1 MMMNESNELL
11 GGSTQGHSTKSSE
24 KKRQDEK
31 ETFPDGKIVLLN
43 GTQLDC
49 YPLADEDIET
59 GFQDKLELDTTG
71 QYVTVRKCKPRIAPV
86 SDESMQKQQLFADNA
101 FYLLAHMDRIMNDSR
116 MFLAPVAARNGLAYT
131 GTSGFKR
138 PTLGVYLE
146 WWQTSDETMLI
157 NNEGCRSLVFTLA
170 GSPLSGMNRC
180 SAVREDGKIEIV
192 SLSSF
197 NRHCGSFFKINAR
210 YTEAKVRYQAYTL
223 QEVLDILH
231 REDNGKL
238 DYDHVI
244 TTRFMQH
251 EIDRLNRCLEQSLER
266 LTKESSRW
274 HEKYLFALISF
285 KEDEARAFLAE
296 NDELET
302 RTTQETEHLKM
313 QKKALKTQLKRGEI
327 DNVSYQRSITP
338 MNKRIEELKFQL
350 FRFRHDKLN
359 EIFQTNEL
367 DSGTIERYFREKDK
381 QSQHEN

>member
-1 MMMNESNELL
+1 MIMNESNELF
-11 GGSTQGHSTKSSE
+11 GGSTQCLSAKSSE
-24 KKRQDEK
+24 KKHQDEK

-49 YPLADEDIET
+49 YPLADEDVDTE
-59 GFQDKLELDTTG
+59 FQDKLELDTTG

-157 NNEGCRSLVFTLA
+157 DNEGCRSLVFTLA

-238 DYDHVI
+238 DYDHAI

-251 EIDRLNRCLEQSLER
+251 EIDRLNRCLER
-266 LTKESSRW
+266 LTEESSHR
-274 HEKYLFALISF
+274 HKKYLFTLISF

-296 NDELET
+296 DGKLET
-302 RTTQETEHLKM
+302 KVSQEIEHLKM
-313 QKKALKTQLKRGEI
+313 QKKALKAQLKRGQI

-350 FRFRHDKLN
+350 YRFRHDKLN
-359 EIFQTNEL
+359 EIFQTNEI

-381 QSQHEN
+381 Q

>member
-1 MMMNESNELL
+1 MVMNESNELL
-11 GGSTQGHSTKSSE
+11 GGSTQGHSTESSE
-24 KKRQDEK
+24 KKCQDEK

-59 GFQDKLELDTTG
+59 AFQDKLELDTTG
-71 QYVTVRKCKPRIAPV
+71 QYLTVRKCKPKTTHV
-86 SDESMQKQQLFADNA
+86 SDEWMQKQQLFVDNA

-146 WWQTSDETMLI
+146 WWQTSDETMRI
-157 NNEGCRSLVFTLA
+157 DNEGCRSLVFTLA

-180 SAVREDGKIEIV
+180 SAVREDGNIEIV

-197 NRHCGSFFKINAR
+197 GRHCGSFIKINTR
-210 YTEAKVRYQAYTL
+210 YTEAKVHYQAYTL

-231 REDNGKL
+231 REDNRKL

-244 TTRFMQH
+244 TTHFMQH
-251 EIDRLNRCLEQSLER
+251 EIDRLNRCLER
-266 LTKESSRW
+266 LTEESSHWR
-274 HEKYLFALISF
+274 EKYLFALISF

-296 NDELET
+296 DGKLET
-302 RTTQETEHLKM
+302 KISQEIEHLKM
-313 QKKALKTQLKRGEI
+313 QKKALKAQLKRGQI
-327 DNVSYQRSITP
+327 DNVAYQHSITP
-338 MNKRIEELKFQL
+338 INKRIEELEFQL
-350 FRFRHDKLN
+350 CRFRHDKLK
-359 EIFQTNEL
+359 EIFQTNVI
-367 DSGTIERYFREKDK
+367 DSGTIKRYFREKDK
-381 QSQHEN
+381 Q

>member
-1 MMMNESNELL
+1 MIMNESNELL
-11 GGSTQGHSTKSSE
+11 GGSAQSQSTKSSE
-24 KKRQDEK
+24 KKRQDVK
-31 ETFPDGKIVLLN
+31 ETFPDGKVVLLN

-49 YPLADEDIET
+49 YPLADEDVDTE
-59 GFQDKLELDTTG
+59 FQDKLELDTTG
-71 QYVTVRKCKPRIAPV
+71 QYLTVRNCKPRITPV
-86 SDESMQKQQLFADNA
+86 SDECMQKRQLFVDNA

-116 MFLAPVAARNGLAYT
+116 MFLTPVAARNGLAYT

-146 WWQTSDETMLI
+146 WWQTSDDAMRI
-157 NNEGCRSLVFTLA
+157 DNEGRRSLVYSLA

-180 SAVREDGKIEIV
+180 SSVREDGKIEIV

-238 DYDHVI
+238 DYDQVI

-266 LTKESSRW
+266 LTKESSHWR
-274 HEKYLFALISF
+274 EKYLFALISL

-296 NDELET
+296 YAKLET
-302 RTTQETEHLKM
+302 RASQEIEHLKM
-313 QKKALKTQLKRGEI
+313 QKKALKAQLKRGQI

-350 FRFRHDKLN
+350 FRFRRDKLN
-359 EIFQTNEL
+359 EMFHTNEI
-367 DSGTIERYFREKDK
+367 DSETIERYFREKDK
-381 QSQHEN
+381 Q

>member
-1 MMMNESNELL
+1 MIMNESNELL
-11 GGSTQGHSTKSSE
+11 GGSTQGHITKSCE
-24 KKRQDEK
+24 KNRQDEK

-49 YPLADEDIET
+49 YPLADEDIEPA
-59 GFQDKLELDTTG
+59 FQDKLELDTTG
-71 QYVTVRKCKPRIAPV
+71 QYLTVRKCKPTITPV
-86 SDESMQKQQLFADNA
+86 SNEGMQKQQLFVDNA

-146 WWQTSDETMLI
+146 WWQTSDETMRI
-157 NNEGCRSLVFTLA
+157 DNEGCRSLVFSLA

-180 SAVREDGKIEIV
+180 SALREDGKIETV

-197 NRHCGSFFKINAR
+197 NRHCGTFIKINAR

-231 REDNGKL
+231 REDNGKW

-251 EIDRLNRCLEQSLER
+251 EIDRLNRCLER
-266 LTKESSRW
+266 LTEESSHW
-274 HEKYLFALISF
+274 HEKYLFALISI

-302 RTTQETEHLKM
+302 RAIQETEHLKM
-313 QKKALKTQLKRGEI
+313 QKKALKAQLKRGQI

-359 EIFQTNEL
+359 EIFQTNEM

>member
-1 MMMNESNELL
+1 MIMNESNELF
-11 GGSTQGHSTKSSE
+11 GGSTQCLSAKSSE
-24 KKRQDEK
+24 KKHQDEK
-31 ETFPDGKIVLLN
+31 EAFPDGKIVLLN

-49 YPLADEDIET
+49 YPLADEDIESE
-59 GFQDKLELDTTG
+59 FQDKLELDTTG
-71 QYVTVRKCKPRIAPV
+71 QYVTVRKCKPRITPV
-86 SDESMQKQQLFADNA
+86 SDECMQRQQLFADNA

-146 WWQTSDETMLI
+146 WWQTSDETMRI

-180 SAVREDGKIEIV
+180 SAVREDGNIEIV

-251 EIDRLNRCLEQSLER
+251 EIDRLNRCIER
-266 LTKESSRW
+266 LTEESSRW

-296 NDELET
+296 DGKLET
-302 RTTQETEHLKM
+302 KVSQEIEHLKM
-313 QKKALKTQLKRGEI
+313 QKKALKAQLKRGQI

-350 FRFRHDKLN
+350 FRLRRDKLN
-359 EIFQTNEL
+359 EIFQTNEI
-367 DSGTIERYFREKDK
+367 DSEIIERYFREKDK
-381 QSQHEN
+381 Q

>member
-11 GGSTQGHSTKSSE
+11 GGSTQGHSTESSE
-24 KKRQDEK
+24 KKRHDEK

-49 YPLADEDIET
+49 YPLADEDVEPE
-59 GFQDKLELDTTG
+59 FQDKLELDTTG
-71 QYVTVRKCKPRIAPV
+71 QYLTVRNCKPRIMPV
-86 SDESMQKQQLFADNA
+86 SDECMQKRQLFVDNA

-116 MFLAPVAARNGLAYT
+116 MFLTPVAARNGLAYT

-146 WWQTSDETMLI
+146 WWQTSDDAMRI
-157 NNEGCRSLVFTLA
+157 DNEGCRSLVYSLA

-180 SAVREDGKIEIV
+180 STVREDGNIETV
-192 SLSSF
+192 TLSSF
-197 NRHCGSFFKINAR
+197 GRHCGSFIKINTR

-244 TTRFMQH
+244 TTHFMQH
-251 EIDRLNRCLEQSLER
+251 EIDRLNRCLER
-266 LTKESSRW
+266 LTEESSHWR
-274 HEKYLFALISF
+274 EKYLFALISF

-296 NDELET
+296 DGKLET
-302 RTTQETEHLKM
+302 KVSQEIEHLKM
-313 QKKALKTQLKRGEI
+313 QKKALKAQLKRGQI

-359 EIFQTNEL
+359 EIFQTNVIC
-367 DSGTIERYFREKDK
+367 SGTIERYFREKDK

>member
-1 MMMNESNELL
+1 MIMNESNELF
-11 GGSTQGHSTKSSE
+11 GGSTQCLSAKSSE
-24 KKRQDEK
+24 KKHQDEK
-31 ETFPDGKIVLLN
+31 EAFPDGKIVLLN

-49 YPLADEDIET
+49 YPLADEDIESE
-59 GFQDKLELDTTG
+59 FQDKLELDTTG
-71 QYVTVRKCKPRIAPV
+71 QYVTVRKCKPRITPV
-86 SDESMQKQQLFADNA
+86 SDECMQRQQLFADNA

-146 WWQTSDETMLI
+146 WWQTSDETMRI

-180 SAVREDGKIEIV
+180 SAVREDGNIEIV

-197 NRHCGSFFKINAR
+197 NRHCGSFIKINAR

-251 EIDRLNRCLEQSLER
+251 EIDRLNRCIER
-266 LTKESSRW
+266 LTEESSRW

-296 NDELET
+296 DGKLET
-302 RTTQETEHLKM
+302 KVSQEIEHLKM
-313 QKKALKTQLKRGEI
+313 QKKALKAQLKRGQI

-350 FRFRHDKLN
+350 FRLRRDKLN
-359 EIFQTNEL
+359 EIFQTNEI
-367 DSGTIERYFREKDK
+367 DSEIIERYFREKDK
-381 QSQHEN
+381 Q

>member
-11 GGSTQGHSTKSSE
+11 GGSTQGHSTESSE

-49 YPLADEDIET
+49 YPLADEDVEPE
-59 GFQDKLELDTTG
+59 FQDKLELDTTG
-71 QYVTVRKCKPRIAPV
+71 QYVTMRKCKPRITPV

-157 NNEGCRSLVFTLA
+157 DNEGCRSLVFTLA

-231 REDNGKL
+231 SEDNGKL

-251 EIDRLNRCLEQSLER
+251 EIDRLNRCLEQCLER
-266 LTKESSRW
+266 LTKESSHW
-274 HEKYLFALISF
+274 HEKYLFALISL

-302 RTTQETEHLKM
+302 RAIQETEHLKM
-313 QKKALKTQLKRGEI
+313 QKKALKAQLKRGEI

-350 FRFRHDKLN
+350 FRFRRDKLN
-359 EIFQTNEL
+359 EIFQTNEV

-381 QSQHEN
+381 QSMN

>member
-11 GGSTQGHSTKSSE
+11 GGNTQGHSTESSE

-49 YPLADEDIET
+49 YPLADEDIEPA
-59 GFQDKLELDTTG
+59 FQDKLELDTTG
-71 QYVTVRKCKPRIAPV
+71 QYVTVRKCKPRITPV
-86 SDESMQKQQLFADNA
+86 SDECMQRQQLFADNA

-146 WWQTSDETMLI
+146 WWQTSDETMRI
-157 NNEGCRSLVFTLA
+157 NNEGCRSLLFTLA

-197 NRHCGSFFKINAR
+197 NRHCGSFIIINTR

-251 EIDRLNRCLEQSLER
+251 EIDRLNRCLER
-266 LTKESSRW
+266 LTEESSHR
-274 HEKYLFALISF
+274 HKKYLFTLSSF

-296 NDELET
+296 DGKLET
-302 RTTQETEHLKM
+302 KISQEIEHLKM
-313 QKKALKTQLKRGEI
+313 QKKALKAQLKRGQI

-350 FRFRHDKLN
+350 FRFRRDKLN
-359 EIFQTNEL
+359 ELFHTNEI
-367 DSGTIERYFREKDK
+367 DSETIERYFREKDK
-381 QSQHEN
+381 QSQREN

>member
-1 MMMNESNELL
+1 MIMNESNELF
-11 GGSTQGHSTKSSE
+11 GGNTQCLSAKSSE
-24 KKRQDEK
+24 KKHQDEK

-59 GFQDKLELDTTG
+59 EFQDKLELDTTG
-71 QYVTVRKCKPRIAPV
+71 QYLTVRKCKPKTTHV
-86 SDESMQKQQLFADNA
+86 SDEWMQKQQLFVDNA

-157 NNEGCRSLVFTLA
+157 DNEGCRSLVFTLA

-180 SAVREDGKIEIV
+180 SSVREDGKIEIV

-266 LTKESSRW
+266 LTKESSHWR
-274 HEKYLFALISF
+274 EKYLFALISL

-296 NDELET
+296 NEELET
-302 RTTQETEHLKM
+302 RAIQETEHLKM
-313 QKKALKTQLKRGEI
+313 QKKALKAQLKRGEI

-350 FRFRHDKLN
+350 FRFRRDKLN
-359 EIFQTNEL
+359 EIFQSNEV

-381 QSQHEN
+381 QSMN

>member
-1 MMMNESNELL
+1 MIMNESNELF
-11 GGSTQGHSTKSSE
+11 GGSTQCLSAKSSE
-24 KKRQDEK
+24 KKHQDEK

-43 GTQLDC
+43 GTQLYC

-59 GFQDKLELDTTG
+59 EFQDKLELDTTG
-71 QYVTVRKCKPRIAPV
+71 QYVTVRKCKPRITPV
-86 SDESMQKQQLFADNA
+86 SDECMQRQQLFADNA

-146 WWQTSDETMLI
+146 WWQTSDETMRI

-180 SAVREDGKIEIV
+180 SAVREDGNIETV

-197 NRHCGSFFKINAR
+197 NRHCGSFIKINAR

-251 EIDRLNRCLEQSLER
+251 EIDRLNRCIER
-266 LTKESSRW
+266 LTEESSRW

-296 NDELET
+296 DGKLET
-302 RTTQETEHLKM
+302 KVSQEIEHLKM
-313 QKKALKTQLKRGEI
+313 QKKALKAQLKRGQI

-350 FRFRHDKLN
+350 FRLRRDKLN
-359 EIFQTNEL
+359 EIFQTNEI
-367 DSGTIERYFREKDK
+367 DSEIIERYFREKDK
-381 QSQHEN
+381 Q

>member
-1 MMMNESNELL
+1 MIMNESNELF
-11 GGSTQGHSTKSSE
+11 GGSTQCLSAKSSE
-24 KKRQDEK
+24 KKHQDEK
-31 ETFPDGKIVLLN
+31 EAFPDGKIVLLN

-49 YPLADEDIET
+49 YPLADEDIESE
-59 GFQDKLELDTTG
+59 FQDKLELDTTG
-71 QYVTVRKCKPRIAPV
+71 QYLTVRNCKPRITPV
-86 SDESMQKQQLFADNA
+86 SDECMQKRQLFVDNA

-146 WWQTSDETMLI
+146 WWQTSDDAMRI
-157 NNEGCRSLVFTLA
+157 DNEGRRSLVYSLA

-180 SAVREDGKIEIV
+180 SAVREDGNIEIV

-197 NRHCGSFFKINAR
+197 NRHCGSFIKINAR

-238 DYDHVI
+238 DYDQVI

-251 EIDRLNRCLEQSLER
+251 EIDRLNRCIER
-266 LTKESSRW
+266 LTEESSRW

-296 NDELET
+296 YVKLET
-302 RTTQETEHLKM
+302 SASQEIEHLKM
-313 QKKALKTQLKRGEI
+313 QKKALKAQLKRGQI

-350 FRFRHDKLN
+350 FRFRHDKPR
-359 EIFQTNEL
+359 EIFPTWEINSE
-367 DSGTIERYFREKDK
+367 TIERYFREKDK
-381 QSQHEN
+381 Q

>member
-1 MMMNESNELL
+1 MMMNENNELL
-11 GGSTQGHSTKSSE
+11 GGSTQGHSTESSE

-59 GFQDKLELDTTG
+59 EFQDKLELDTTG

-116 MFLAPVAARNGLAYT
+116 MFLAPVAVQSGLAYT

-157 NNEGCRSLVFTLA
+157 DNEGCRSLIYRLA

-266 LTKESSRW
+266 LTKESSHWR
-274 HEKYLFALISF
+274 EKYLFALISL

-302 RTTQETEHLKM
+302 RAIQETEHLKM
-313 QKKALKTQLKRGEI
+313 QKKALKAQLKRGEI

-350 FRFRHDKLN
+350 FRFRRDKLN
-359 EIFQTNEL
+359 EIFQTNEV

-381 QSQHEN
+381 QSMN

>member
-1 MMMNESNELL
+1 MMMNENNELL
-11 GGSTQGHSTKSSE
+11 GGSTQGHSTESSE
-24 KKRQDEK
+24 KKCQDEK

-49 YPLADEDIET
+49 YPLADEDTET
-59 GFQDKLELDTTG
+59 EFQDKLELDTTG
-71 QYVTVRKCKPRIAPV
+71 QYVTMRKCKPRIAPV

-157 NNEGCRSLVFTLA
+157 DNEGCRSLVFTLA

-180 SAVREDGKIEIV
+180 SAVREDGKIETV

-197 NRHCGSFFKINAR
+197 NRHCGSFIKINAR

-238 DYDHVI
+238 DYDQVI

-251 EIDRLNRCLEQSLER
+251 EIDRLNRCLER
-266 LTKESSRW
+266 LTEESSHW

-296 NDELET
+296 YAKLET
-302 RTTQETEHLKM
+302 RASQEIEHLKM
-313 QKKALKTQLKRGEI
+313 QKKALKAQLKRGQI

-350 FRFRHDKLN
+350 FRFRRDKLN
-359 EIFQTNEL
+359 EMFHTNEI
-367 DSGTIERYFREKDK
+367 DSETIERYFREKDK
-381 QSQHEN
+381 Q

>member
-1 MMMNESNELL
+1 MIKNESNELL
-11 GGSTQGHSTKSSE
+11 GGSTQGLSTTSSE

-43 GTQLDC
+43 GAQLDC

-59 GFQDKLELDTTG
+59 AFQDKLELDTTG
-71 QYVTVRKCKPRIAPV
+71 QYLTVRKCKPKTTPI
-86 SDESMQKQQLFADNA
+86 SNESMQKQQLFVDNA

-116 MFLAPVAARNGLAYT
+116 MFLAPVAVQSGLAYT
-131 GTSGFKR
+131 GTSGFKH

-146 WWQTSDETMLI
+146 WWQTSDYAMGI
-157 NNEGCRSLVFTLA
+157 DNEGRRCLVYRLS

-180 SAVREDGKIEIV
+180 SAVREDGKIETV
-192 SLSSF
+192 TLSSF
-197 NRHCGSFFKINAR
+197 GRHCSTFIKVNTR

-244 TTRFMQH
+244 TARFLQH
-251 EIDRLNRCLEQSLER
+251 EIDRLSRCVER
-266 LTKESSRW
+266 LTEESSHW

-296 NDELET
+296 YDELET
-302 RTTQETEHLKM
+302 RVNQEIEHLKM

-327 DNVSYQRSITP
+327 DNVSFQRSFTP
-338 MNKRIEELKFQL
+338 MTKRIEELKFQL
-350 FRFRHDKLN
+350 YQFKDGKPR
-359 EIFQTNEL
+359 EIFPTWEVKY
-367 DSGTIERYFREKDK
+367 GTIERYFHEKDK
-381 QSQHEN
+381 QSQQEN

>member
-1 MMMNESNELL
+1 MMMNENNELL
-11 GGSTQGHSTKSSE
+11 GGSTQGHSTESSE
-24 KKRQDEK
+24 KKRQDEM

-49 YPLADEDIET
+49 YPLADEDVET
-59 GFQDKLELDTTG
+59 EFQDKLELDTTG
-71 QYVTVRKCKPRIAPV
+71 QYLTVRNCKPRITPV

-146 WWQTSDETMLI
+146 WWQTSDETMRI
-157 NNEGCRSLVFTLA
+157 DNEGCRSLVFSLA

-180 SAVREDGKIEIV
+180 SALREDGKIETV

-197 NRHCGSFFKINAR
+197 NRHCGTFIKINAR

-231 REDNGKL
+231 REDNGKW

-251 EIDRLNRCLEQSLER
+251 EIDRLNRCLER
-266 LTKESSRW
+266 LTEESSHW

-285 KEDEARAFLAE
+285 KEDDARAFLAE

-302 RTTQETEHLKM
+302 RAIQETEHLKM
-313 QKKALKTQLKRGEI
+313 QKKALKAQLKRGEI

-359 EIFQTNEL
+359 EIFQTNEV

-381 QSQHEN
+381 QSMN

>member
-1 MMMNESNELL
+1 MIMNESNELF
-11 GGSTQGHSTKSSE
+11 GGSTQCLSAKSSE

-59 GFQDKLELDTTG
+59 EFQDKLELDTTG
-71 QYVTVRKCKPRIAPV
+71 QYLSVRKCKPKTTHV
-86 SDESMQKQQLFADNA
+86 SDEWMQKQQLFVDNA

-146 WWQTSDETMLI
+146 WWQTSDDAMRI
-157 NNEGCRSLVFTLA
+157 DNEGCRSLVYSLA

-180 SAVREDGKIEIV
+180 STVREDGNIETV
-192 SLSSF
+192 TLSSF
-197 NRHCGSFFKINAR
+197 GRHCGSFIIINTR
-210 YTEAKVRYQAYTL
+210 YTEAKVHYQAYTL

-244 TTRFMQH
+244 TTHFMQH
-251 EIDRLNRCLEQSLER
+251 EIDRLNRCLERSIER
-266 LTKESSRW
+266 LTEESSYW

-296 NDELET
+296 NEEFET
-302 RTTQETEHLKM
+302 RSIQETEHLKM
-313 QKKALKTQLKRGEI
+313 QKKALKAQLKRGQI

-350 FRFRHDKLN
+350 FRFRHDKLK
-359 EIFQTNEL
+359 EIFQTNEI
-367 DSGTIERYFREKDK
+367 DSGTIGRYFREKDK
-381 QSQHEN
+381 Q

>member
-1 MMMNESNELL
+1 MIMNESNELL
-11 GGSTQGHSTKSSE
+11 GGSAQSQSTKSSE
-24 KKRQDEK
+24 MKRQDEK
-31 ETFPDGKIVLLN
+31 DAFPDGKIVLLN

-59 GFQDKLELDTTG
+59 EFQDKLELDTTG
-71 QYVTVRKCKPRIAPV
+71 QYLTVRKCKPKTTHV
-86 SDESMQKQQLFADNA
+86 SDEWMQKQQLFVDNA

-116 MFLAPVAARNGLAYT
+116 MFLAPVAVQSGLAYT

-146 WWQTSDETMLI
+146 WWQTSDDAMCI
-157 NNEGCRSLVFTLA
+157 DNEGCRSLIYRLA

-180 SAVREDGKIEIV
+180 STVREDGNIETV
-192 SLSSF
+192 TLSSF
-197 NRHCGSFFKINAR
+197 GRHCGSFIKINTR
-210 YTEAKVRYQAYTL
+210 YTEAKVHYQAYTL

-251 EIDRLNRCLEQSLER
+251 EIDRLNRCIER
-266 LTKESSRW
+266 LTEESSRW

-296 NDELET
+296 DGKLET
-302 RTTQETEHLKM
+302 KVSQEIEHLKM
-313 QKKALKTQLKRGEI
+313 QKKALKAQLKRGQI

-338 MNKRIEELKFQL
+338 MNKRIEELEFQL
-350 FRFRHDKLN
+350 FRFRRDKLN
-359 EIFQTNEL
+359 EMFHTNEIYL
-367 DSGTIERYFREKDK
+367 GTIKRYFREKDK
-381 QSQHEN
+381 Q

>member
-1 MMMNESNELL
+1 MIMNESNELF
-11 GGSTQGHSTKSSE
+11 GGSTQCLSAKSSE
-24 KKRQDEK
+24 KKHQDEK

-49 YPLADEDIET
+49 YPLADEDVDTE
-59 GFQDKLELDTTG
+59 FQDKLELDTTG

-86 SDESMQKQQLFADNA
+86 SNECMQKQQLFVDNA

-146 WWQTSDETMLI
+146 WWQTSDETMRI

-180 SAVREDGKIEIV
+180 SAVREDRNIEIV

-197 NRHCGSFFKINAR
+197 NRHCGSFIKINAR
-210 YTEAKVRYQAYTL
+210 YTEAKVHYQAYTL

-238 DYDHVI
+238 DYDHAI

-251 EIDRLNRCLEQSLER
+251 EIDRLNRCLER
-266 LTKESSRW
+266 LTEESSHR
-274 HEKYLFALISF
+274 HKKYLFTLISF

-296 NDELET
+296 DGKLET
-302 RTTQETEHLKM
+302 KVSQEIEHLKM
-313 QKKALKTQLKRGEI
+313 QKKALKAQLKRGQI

-350 FRFRHDKLN
+350 YRFRHDKLN
-359 EIFQTNEL
+359 EIFQTNEI

-381 QSQHEN
+381 Q

>member
-1 MMMNESNELL
+1 MIMNESNELF
-11 GGSTQGHSTKSSE
+11 GGSTQCLSAKSSE
-24 KKRQDEK
+24 KKHQDEK

-59 GFQDKLELDTTG
+59 EFQDKLELDTTG
-71 QYVTVRKCKPRIAPV
+71 QYLTVRKCKPKTTHV
-86 SDESMQKQQLFADNA
+86 SDEWMQKQQLFVDNA

-146 WWQTSDETMLI
+146 WWQTSDETMRI
-157 NNEGCRSLVFTLA
+157 DNEGCRSLVFTLA

-251 EIDRLNRCLEQSLER
+251 EIDRLNRCLER
-266 LTKESSRW
+266 LNEESSHW
-274 HEKYLFALISF
+274 HKKYLFALISF

-296 NDELET
+296 YEKLET
-302 RTTQETEHLKM
+302 SAIQEIEHLKM
-313 QKKALKTQLKRGEI
+313 QKKALKAQLK
-327 DNVSYQRSITP
+327 
-338 MNKRIEELKFQL
+338 
-350 FRFRHDKLN
+350 
-359 EIFQTNEL
+359 
-367 DSGTIERYFREKDK
+367 
-381 QSQHEN
+381 

>member
-1 MMMNESNELL
+1 MIMNESNELL
-11 GGSTQGHSTKSSE
+11 GGSAQSQSTKSSE
-24 KKRQDEK
+24 MKRQDEK
-31 ETFPDGKIVLLN
+31 DAFPDGKIVLLN

-59 GFQDKLELDTTG
+59 EFQDKLELDTTG
-71 QYVTVRKCKPRIAPV
+71 QYVTMRKCKPRIAPV

-116 MFLAPVAARNGLAYT
+116 MFLAPVASRNGLAYT

-138 PTLGVYLE
+138 PTLGVYFE
-146 WWQTSDETMLI
+146 WWQTSDDAMRI
-157 NNEGCRSLVFTLA
+157 GNEGCRSLVFTLA

-180 SAVREDGKIEIV
+180 SSVREDGKIEIV

-251 EIDRLNRCLEQSLER
+251 EIDRLNRCLER
-266 LTKESSRW
+266 LNEESSHW
-274 HEKYLFALISF
+274 HKKYLFALISF

-296 NDELET
+296 YDKLET
-302 RTTQETEHLKM
+302 SAIQEIEHLKM
-313 QKKALKTQLKRGEI
+313 QKKALKAQLKRGQI

-350 FRFRHDKLN
+350 FRFRHDKPR
-359 EIFQTNEL
+359 EIFPTWEINSE
-367 DSGTIERYFREKDK
+367 TIERYFREKDK
-381 QSQHEN
+381 QSMN

>member
-1 MMMNESNELL
+1 MNESNELL
-11 GGSTQGHSTKSSE
+11 GGSTQDHSTKSSE

-49 YPLADEDIET
+49 YPLADEDIEPA
-59 GFQDKLELDTTG
+59 FQDKLELDTTG
-71 QYVTVRKCKPRIAPV
+71 QYVTVRKSKPRITPV
-86 SDESMQKQQLFADNA
+86 SDECMQKQQLFADNA

-131 GTSGFKR
+131 GTSGFKC

-146 WWQTSDETMLI
+146 WWQTSDETMRI

-180 SAVREDGKIEIV
+180 SAVREDGNIEIV

-197 NRHCGSFFKINAR
+197 NRHCGSFIKINAR

-238 DYDHVI
+238 DYDHFI

-251 EIDRLNRCLEQSLER
+251 EIDRLNRCIER
-266 LTKESSRW
+266 LTEESSHW

-296 NDELET
+296 DGKLET
-302 RTTQETEHLKM
+302 KVSQEIEHLKM
-313 QKKALKTQLKRGEI
+313 QKKALKAQLKRGQI

-350 FRFRHDKLN
+350 YRFRHDKLN
-359 EIFQTNEL
+359 KIFQANVIC
-367 DSGTIERYFREKDK
+367 SGTIERYFREKDK
-381 QSQHEN
+381 QSQQEN

>member
-11 GGSTQGHSTKSSE
+11 GGSTQDHSTESSE

-59 GFQDKLELDTTG
+59 EFQDKLELDTTG
-71 QYVTVRKCKPRIAPV
+71 QYVTMRKCKPRIAPV
-86 SDESMQKQQLFADNA
+86 SDEWMQKQQLFADNA

-157 NNEGCRSLVFTLA
+157 DNEGCRSLVFTLA

-210 YTEAKVRYQAYTL
+210 YSEAKVRYQTYTL

-266 LTKESSRW
+266 LTKESSHWR
-274 HEKYLFALISF
+274 EKYLFALISL

-302 RTTQETEHLKM
+302 RAIQETEHLKM
-313 QKKALKTQLKRGEI
+313 QKKALKAQLKQGEI

-350 FRFRHDKLN
+350 FRFRRDKLN
-359 EIFQTNEL
+359 EIFQSNEV

-381 QSQHEN
+381 QSMN

>member
-1 MMMNESNELL
+1 MIMNESNELL

-59 GFQDKLELDTTG
+59 AFQDKLELDTTG
-71 QYVTVRKCKPRIAPV
+71 QYLTVRKCKPKTTPV
-86 SDESMQKQQLFADNA
+86 SDECMQKQQLFVDNA

-116 MFLAPVAARNGLAYT
+116 MFLAPVASRNGLAYT

-138 PTLGVYLE
+138 PTLGVYFE
-146 WWQTSDETMLI
+146 WWQTSDDAMRI
-157 NNEGCRSLVFTLA
+157 GNEGCRSLVFTLA
-170 GSPLSGMNRC
+170 GSPLSGMNHC

-251 EIDRLNRCLEQSLER
+251 EIDRLNRCLER
-266 LTKESSRW
+266 LNEESSHW
-274 HEKYLFALISF
+274 HKKYLFALISF

-296 NDELET
+296 YDKLET
-302 RTTQETEHLKM
+302 SAIQEIEHLKM
-313 QKKALKTQLKRGEI
+313 QKKALKAQLKRGQI

-350 FRFRHDKLN
+350 FRFRHDKPR
-359 EIFQTNEL
+359 EIFPTWEINSE
-367 DSGTIERYFREKDK
+367 TIERYFREKDK
-381 QSQHEN
+381 Q

>member
-1 MMMNESNELL
+1 MIMNESNELF
-11 GGSTQGHSTKSSE
+11 GGSTQCLSAKSSE
-24 KKRQDEK
+24 KKHQDEK
-31 ETFPDGKIVLLN
+31 EAFPDGKIVLLN

-49 YPLADEDIET
+49 YPLADEDIESE
-59 GFQDKLELDTTG
+59 FQDKLELDTTG
-71 QYVTVRKCKPRIAPV
+71 QYVTVRKCKPRITPV
-86 SDESMQKQQLFADNA
+86 SDECMQRQQLFADNA
-101 FYLLAHMDRIMNDSR
+101 FYLLPHMDRIMNDSR

-146 WWQTSDETMLI
+146 WWQTSDDAMRI
-157 NNEGCRSLVFTLA
+157 DNEGCRSLVYSLA

-180 SAVREDGKIEIV
+180 STVREDGNIETV
-192 SLSSF
+192 TLSSF
-197 NRHCGSFFKINAR
+197 GRHCGSFIIINTR
-210 YTEAKVRYQAYTL
+210 YTEAKVHYQAYTL

-244 TTRFMQH
+244 TTHFMQH
-251 EIDRLNRCLEQSLER
+251 EIDRLNRCLERSIER
-266 LTKESSRW
+266 LTEESSYW

-296 NDELET
+296 NEEFET
-302 RTTQETEHLKM
+302 RSIQETEHLKM
-313 QKKALKTQLKRGEI
+313 QKKALKAQLKRGQI

-350 FRFRHDKLN
+350 FRLRRDKLN
-359 EIFQTNEL
+359 EIFQTNEI
-367 DSGTIERYFREKDK
+367 DSEIIERYFREKDK
-381 QSQHEN
+381 Q

>member
-1 MMMNESNELL
+1 MIMNESNELF
-11 GGSTQGHSTKSSE
+11 GGSTQCLSAKSSE
-24 KKRQDEK
+24 KKHQDEK

-43 GTQLDC
+43 GTQLYC

-59 GFQDKLELDTTG
+59 EFQDKLELDTTG
-71 QYVTVRKCKPRIAPV
+71 QYVTVRKCKPRITPV
-86 SDESMQKQQLFADNA
+86 SDECMQRQQLFADNA

-146 WWQTSDETMLI
+146 WWQTSDETMRI

-180 SAVREDGKIEIV
+180 SAVREDGNIETV

-197 NRHCGSFFKINAR
+197 NRHCGSFIKINAR

-251 EIDRLNRCLEQSLER
+251 EIDRLNRCIER
-266 LTKESSRW
+266 LTEESSRW

-296 NDELET
+296 DGKFET
-302 RTTQETEHLKM
+302 KVSQEIEHLKM
-313 QKKALKTQLKRGEI
+313 QKKALKAQLKRGQI
-327 DNVSYQRSITP
+327 DSVSYQRSITP

-350 FRFRHDKLN
+350 FRLRRDKLN
-359 EIFQTNEL
+359 EIFQTNEI
-367 DSGTIERYFREKDK
+367 DSVIIERYFREKDK
-381 QSQHEN
+381 Q